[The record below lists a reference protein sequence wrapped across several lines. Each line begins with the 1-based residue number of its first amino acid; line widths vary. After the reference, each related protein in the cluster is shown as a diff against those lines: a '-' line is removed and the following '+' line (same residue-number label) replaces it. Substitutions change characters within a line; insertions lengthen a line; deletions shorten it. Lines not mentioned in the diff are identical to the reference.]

1 MLTPTNQLSGL
12 YLHLGPENSPAYE
25 VECTCPCHRKD
36 GSYASDYSFERES
49 GCPHCHGTGT
59 RRVRLVGAVP
69 IKWWYCHNADFSI
82 AFDTGKTSW
91 ATGCG
96 RTDKEAE
103 KHLAQVAV
111 RLWRDDTLPQA
122 VREGLREVDVE

>member
-1 MLTPTNQLSGL
+1 MPNRLLLEIESEPW
-12 YLHLGPENSPAYE
+12 E
-25 VECTCPCHRKD
+25 VECDHSQSLGKDIYYECPT
-36 GSYASDYSFERES
+36 
-49 GCPHCHGTGT
+49 CHGTGT

-111 RLWRDDTLPQA
+111 RLWRADTLPQA
-122 VREGLREVDVE
+122 VRDGLREVDVE